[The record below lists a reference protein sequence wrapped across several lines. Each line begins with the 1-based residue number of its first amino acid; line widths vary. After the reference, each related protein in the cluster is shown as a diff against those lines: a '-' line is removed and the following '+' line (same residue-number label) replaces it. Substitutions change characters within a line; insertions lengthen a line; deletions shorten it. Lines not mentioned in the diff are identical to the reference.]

1 MSPEAAEA
9 CGLVF
14 NYQILYLKFTTLFY
28 LFSLMRLLDTRF
40 AGIARGVGTAKI
52 LGRVHSAQLKL
63 ADLHLPCSFT
73 IMEVHAV
80 ILIIKKKIINIVFLK
95 PFFFV
100 FCFFVGKGG
109 RSFTGP

>member
-1 MSPEAAEA
+1 MLSQRSVSFFSFSFSIHLRFTPVSPEAAEA

-14 NYQILYLKFTTLFY
+14 HYQYQLYISNSQHFFKFC
-28 LFSLMRLLDTRF
+28 FSLMRLLDTRF

-73 IMEVHAV
+73 IMEVLAV
-80 ILIIKKKIINIVFLK
+80 IFKF
-95 PFFFV
+95 
-100 FCFFVGKGG
+100 
-109 RSFTGP
+109 